1 MITLTIFSLAI
12 CALIV
17 GIIWIFDTS
26 KKQDTDLQQI
36 KGLLLVVISL
46 VLAPIGF
53 ISAMIEFSLGIF
65 KG

>member
-1 MITLTIFSLAI
+1 MILVAILLTTLCS
-12 CALIV
+12 LIV
-17 GIIWIFDTS
+17 GVIWFFDTS

-46 VLAPIGF
+46 VLAPICF
-53 ISAMIEFSLGIF
+53 IFALIEFGLGIF